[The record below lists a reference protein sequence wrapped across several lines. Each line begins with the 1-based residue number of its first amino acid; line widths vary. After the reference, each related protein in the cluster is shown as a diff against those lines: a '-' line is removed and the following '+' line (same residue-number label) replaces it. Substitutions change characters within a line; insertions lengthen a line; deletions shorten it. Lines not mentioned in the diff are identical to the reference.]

1 MNMMETPLIQLVEV
15 HQKFGNNHV
24 LRGVSMDIPE
34 GEITA
39 IIGKSG
45 EGKSVL
51 LKHIIGLMQPRRGS
65 ILYRDKPVFKMTP
78 KEIKD
83 FRSRMSYMFQG
94 GALFDSLS
102 VFDNIA
108 LPLAEGTRLP
118 FASIQEKV
126 QMRMEQLDLGSIG
139 HLFPSQISGGMMK
152 RVAMARALVTDPEV
166 VLFDEP
172 TTGLDP
178 IRKNAVHSMI
188 SDYQKKLGFTAIMV
202 THEIP
207 DIFYIAQRILMLDE
221 GRIVFSGTP
230 EEIQKSMIPVVHQ
243 FIRGEALAESMH

>member
-1 MNMMETPLIQLVEV
+1 METPLIRLIEV

-24 LRGVSMDIPE
+24 LRGVTMEIPE
-34 GEITA
+34 GKITA

-51 LKHIIGLMQPRRGS
+51 LKHIIGLMQPRGGS
-65 ILYRDKPVFKMTP
+65 ILFRGKPVSQMTAM
-78 KEIKD
+78 EIKD

-102 VFDNIA
+102 IFDNIA
-108 LPLAEGTRLP
+108 LPLAEGTKMPEKTIR
-118 FASIQEKV
+118 EKV
-126 QMRMEQLDLGSIG
+126 QARMAQLDLGSIG
-139 HLFPSQISGGMMK
+139 HLYPSQISGGMMK

-188 SDYQKKLGFTAIMV
+188 SDYQKKLGFTAIIV

-207 DIFYIAQRILMLDE
+207 EIFYIAQRILMLDE
-221 GRIVFSGTP
+221 GKIVFSGTP
-230 EEIQKSMIPVVHQ
+230 QEIQQSEIPVVHR
-243 FIRGEALAESMH
+243 FIRGESLAESIH

>member
-1 MNMMETPLIQLVEV
+1 METSLIRLVEV

-34 GEITA
+34 GKITA

-51 LKHIIGLMQPRRGS
+51 LKHIIGLMQPKRGS
-65 ILYRDKPVFKMTP
+65 ILYREKPVFKMTP
-78 KEIKD
+78 KEIGD

-108 LPLAEGTRLP
+108 LPLAEGTMLP
-118 FASIQEKV
+118 VKTIREKV
-126 QMRMEQLDLGSIG
+126 QARMDQLDLGSIG
-139 HLFPSQISGGMMK
+139 HLYPSQISGGMMK

-178 IRKNAVHSMI
+178 IRKNAVLAMV
-188 SDYQKKLGFTAIMV
+188 SDYQKKLGFTAVMV

-207 DIFYIAQRILMLDE
+207 DIFYIAQKIVMLDE
-221 GRIVFSGTP
+221 GKIVFAGAP
-230 EEIQKSMIPVVHQ
+230 EEIQKSMIPVVHR